1 MPIEQLDVIPSR
13 YRPTTFTPDM
23 EAFLAW
29 IQRNVPNYNSLEQ
42 SLQLVATTGTSS
54 STLTVGTG
62 VRNLTASPGR
72 AWVVG
77 AFVYV
82 VHAASPANF
91 MVGQITAYN
100 SGTGALTLNV
110 LRAAGSGTYGAW
122 LIGLSGGDGTV
133 VPRTGDT
140 GLSGNY
146 TTSGTWTGQHALPTE
161 NAYWSWNSV
170 ADSVIYNADAND
182 FMQYSRLLDA
192 WAWFV
197 NGENRLYVDQYGPGR
212 NDDASTPNGLVR
224 KSQVDA
230 ELYGRLMGVQV
241 FASSGVYT
249 PSAGMRFCIVKM
261 AGGGGSGGGG
271 SVGGSTALGGSGGG
285 AGATATGRFTAA
297 QVGPSLTV
305 TIGAGGAASVSGP
318 GNSGGTTSFGA
329 LLSCA
334 GGSGGNYTVSGGIIQ
349 TASGADGGA
358 PYGDSL
364 FSSSGGGG
372 GSALA
377 GYNSGNYLIGFGGA
391 GGGNEFGGGGRAG
404 SSASVAAGGPGGGYG
419 CGGGGAGV
427 ASGSAQSGAGRAGVV
442 IVYEYA

>member
-13 YRPTTFTPDM
+13 YRPSTFTPDM
-23 EAFLAW
+23 DAFLAW
-29 IQRNVPNYNSLEQ
+29 IQRNVPNYNALEQ
-42 SLQLVATTGTSS
+42 SLQMVATTGTSS

-146 TTSGTWTGQHALPTE
+146 TTSGTWTGQHALPAE

-212 NDDASTPNGLVR
+212 NDDASTPNGLTR
-224 KSQVDA
+224 KSQVDTLIA
-230 ELYGRLMGVQV
+230 ALNGRVDAIVPNSVAVLHGQIYHG
-241 FASSGVYT
+241 SSLPLPAGYT
-249 PSAGMRFCIVKM
+249 EAQCRWIVSPHEYNAGFFDLQE
-261 AGGGGSGGGG
+261 GN
-271 SVGGSTALGGSGGG
+271 
-285 AGATATGRFTAA
+285 A
-297 QVGPSLTV
+297 Q
-305 TIGAGGAASVSGP
+305 
-318 GNSGGTTSFGA
+318 
-329 LLSCA
+329 
-334 GGSGGNYTVSGGIIQ
+334 Q
-349 TASGADGGA
+349 A
-358 PYGDSL
+358 PY
-364 FSSSGGGG
+364 FTCK
-372 GSALA
+372 
-377 GYNSGNYLIGFGGA
+377 
-391 GGGNEFGGGGRAG
+391 
-404 SSASVAAGGPGGGYG
+404 V
-419 CGGGGAGV
+419 
-427 ASGSAQSGAGRAGVV
+427 GAGRVVEAQIRFNIWGWQASWANYIVIGVK
-442 IVYEYA
+442 